1 MYIVSNIQ
9 IPRTPRHIETVRA
22 RRKRYRN
29 KKKLL
34 GKAGWE
40 QRIVD
45 SLGERWK
52 KRCEEYNK
60 VEEEELLQGNDQPLE
75 HESNEQY
82 RQIKEKCQQEIASCQ
97 EELYRCVAENSMQ
110 KNSYDTLLLPSVNT
124 PTALQTTYEGIDIHR
139 LNFVSS
145 IRLEQEKTRKALEK
159 ARFYRNLS
167 ERLRKEKRN
176 VVDSMNDKVELVRD
190 FWRNNIMEGSTRA
203 GRMVKK
209 ALENR
214 H

>member
-1 MYIVSNIQ
+1 M
-9 IPRTPRHIETVRA
+9 
-22 RRKRYRN
+22 
-29 KKKLL
+29 
-34 GKAGWE
+34 
-40 QRIVD
+40 
-45 SLGERWK
+45 
-52 KRCEEYNK
+52 
-60 VEEEELLQGNDQPLE
+60 LQGNEQPLE